1 MALLVSDF
9 KGTELR
15 VFFFRR
21 PTQAAISKAD
31 DADDDENDADDRG
44 RFHWSEL
51 TADAGLGSN

>member
-31 DADDDENDADDRG
+31 DDENDADDRG